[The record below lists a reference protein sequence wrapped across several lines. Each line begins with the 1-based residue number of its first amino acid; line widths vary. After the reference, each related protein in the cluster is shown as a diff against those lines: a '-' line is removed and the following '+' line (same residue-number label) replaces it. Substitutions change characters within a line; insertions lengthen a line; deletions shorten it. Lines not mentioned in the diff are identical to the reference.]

1 MAEGEKTGF
10 DRAAEITGA
19 LALPAILALSF
30 AISIFSGLVTPDA
43 LDVVASMEPAD
54 GGYQVVGRVLRDGAP
69 VPEASVVVVV
79 SDGKGNRSAPPP
91 VVTDSQGGF
100 ATALVPSKLGGR
112 PVADA
117 TVEAR
122 KTVRDPEEEDDEDL
136 EGRHVLVLASPTDGF
151 QQRVD
156 LNPWVIAFLPG
167 IFLVSFAIPL
177 TPGEIGRLS
186 HAFSLALAF
195 LFTGSMVVVISL
207 GLDFVNSDEHSGH
220 VLSLGFATLFQGT
233 YVPGESPEWLFSLT
247 AAPRED
253 TEVVQGF
260 GAPLWVLL
268 VAVIGAALM
277 TVSLIVGEISKPP
290 QPGET
295 RARVE
300 SVVRHQFF
308 VMFAPIGALF
318 VYQILVAADAAR
330 EPLTVALAALG
341 AGLALN
347 ELLKRAVT
355 YAKSLIEG
363 S

>member
-1 MAEGEKTGF
+1 MAEGEQTRY
-10 DRAAEITGA
+10 DRAAEIAGA
-19 LALPAILALSF
+19 FALPAILLGSF

-54 GGYQVVGRVLRDGAP
+54 GGYQVVGRVLREGAP
-69 VPEASVVVVV
+69 VPEASVVVVT
-79 SDGKGNRSAPPP
+79 SDGRGNRSAPPP
-91 VVTDSQGGF
+91 VTTDSQGGF
-100 ATALVPSKLGGR
+100 ATDVMPSELGGK

-122 KTVRDPEEEDDEDL
+122 KTVRDADGDDEEL
-136 EGRHVLVLASPTDGF
+136 VGRHVLVLASPTDGF

-177 TPGEIGRLS
+177 TPGEIGRLR

-207 GLDFVNSDEHSGH
+207 GLDYVSSDEHSGH

-233 YVPGESPEWLFSLT
+233 YVPGEAPEWLFSLT
-247 AAPRED
+247 AAPREEA
-253 TEVVQGF
+253 EVVQGF

-347 ELLKRAVT
+347 ELLNRAVT
-355 YAKSLIEG
+355 YAKSLIQG
-363 S
+363 T